1 MIISHEIQKDDLIEV
16 LVESDGNT
24 IAKVLSNEGD
34 YLMVNYLSPSGK
46 VYKGAK
52 VFSFEET
59 VERVDFESLLTHHV
73 ETDLI
78 NVKGNMYVYQED
90 IDEDSSSEIETDEE
104 SDSDS
109 EGSLTDFIVPDDEE
123 IRLKPSDHR
132 EVDEAWSSWRPTSVG
147 AKRFK
152 KKIDDIEEYM
162 NHQIDEKFVF

>member
-1 MIISHEIQKDDLIEV
+1 MIISKEIQKDDLIEV
-16 LVESDGNT
+16 LVETCGDT

-34 YLMVNYLSPSGK
+34 YLMVNYLSPSEK
-46 VYKGAK
+46 KYKGAQI
-52 VFSFEET
+52 FSFEET
-59 VERVDFESLLTHHV
+59 IERVDFESLVTHHV

-78 NVKGNMYVYQED
+78 NIKDNMYVYQED

-109 EGSLTDFIVPDDEE
+109 EGSLKDFVVPDDEE

-132 EVDEAWSSWRPTSVG
+132 EVDEAWSSWKPTSVG

-152 KKIDDIEEYM
+152 KKIDDMEEYM
-162 NHQIDEKFVF
+162 NNKIDEKFVF